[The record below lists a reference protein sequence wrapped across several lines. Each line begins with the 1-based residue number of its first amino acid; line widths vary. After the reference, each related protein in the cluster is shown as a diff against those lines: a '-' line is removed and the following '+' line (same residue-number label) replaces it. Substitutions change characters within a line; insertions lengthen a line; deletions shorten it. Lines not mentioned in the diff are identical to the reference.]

1 MEKLLKLIA
10 ELEIAEKEFQRVQ
23 KIVSRKSKGKDIH
36 YWVSIW
42 KHYGQH
48 EQYQKIQNLK
58 QKINQLRQ
66 KHWYWK

>member
-10 ELEIAEKEFQRVQ
+10 ELEITEKEFQRVQ
-23 KIVSRKSKGKDIH
+23 KIVARKSKGKDISTC
-36 YWVSIW
+36 VSIW
-42 KHYGQH
+42 RHYGQH
-48 EQYQKIQNLK
+48 EQYRKIQNLK